1 MPNIEEEP
9 YCLKGVDLFRGLT
22 TEEIASAE
30 RMTHVI
36 TRKKGEI
43 LYSPD
48 EKKEVLFFLKEG
60 KIQLYRLSAEGKKL
74 VVATLGPNTFFGEM
88 ALVGQKMY
96 DTFAE
101 VLEDATLCIM
111 TRKDVAHL
119 LLAKPA
125 IALNLVETLGRRLL
139 EMESTLDDLAFK
151 NVPARLAS
159 TLLSMAEERNSNEI
173 LGVSHQDLAERLATV
188 RETVTSTLDKFKTE
202 GLVELGWRKIVI
214 LNKERLS
221 HIAKG

>member
-9 YCLKGVDLFRGLT
+9 YCLKGVDLFQGLT

-30 RMTHVI
+30 RMTRII

-101 VLEDATLCIM
+101 VLKDATLCIM
-111 TRKDVAHL
+111 TRKDVARL